1 MELVLIKYQGRNWTG
16 RMRVSRDMPEFFSVC
31 FTCDT
36 TEGLTLDVGV
46 HVSHMNS
53 KIILSVYS
61 PYWII
66 NKTSRVLQ
74 YRAED
79 TCVKHPSDFRD
90 VILFSFKKKNLFSKN
105 KVGLCSLAVFERKIC
120 TAISQ
125 IMNKIVFGLSCS
137 ESHVLPVDL
146 NTKCSDIPF

>member
-1 MELVLIKYQGRNWTG
+1 MLNSNVNGEIMELVLIKYQGRNWIG
-16 RMRVSRDMPEFFSVC
+16 RIRISRDMPEFLSVC

-36 TEGLTLDVGV
+36 TVGLTVDVGV

-53 KIILSVYS
+53 KIVLSIYS

-105 KVGLCSLAVFERKIC
+105 KVGLGSLAV
-120 TAISQ
+120 
-125 IMNKIVFGLSCS
+125 NKSVKLY
-137 ESHVLPVDL
+137 
-146 NTKCSDIPF
+146 